1 MAAAVKN
8 CSKVLGTI
16 SSLVQDARK
25 YKANTT
31 DRQLALIL
39 SLKDTTN
46 KQLPPN
52 LPPRCR

>member
-1 MAAAVKN
+1 MAAAVQN